1 MKQACL
7 AAAVVVVMA
16 FSPAVAQQTSPD
28 DNHLIV
34 PGQQIG
40 PIKLGGT
47 IEDALAALG
56 RPLAATDRSV
66 GTAVLIVWS
75 SRPFPFW
82 SRLGAWTTRE
92 CLDPPSF
99 STRKCRILE
108 AFLIEDMQYAT
119 AEGLPQYATAEGLHV
134 GVLEQQVRDVLGEPT
149 RIDRGTKGV
158 SHALLY
164 ASGIEFWVSDR
175 PGGDYQRVTVISV
188 RPQKCWDNKPCG

>member
-92 CLDPPSF
+92 CLDPP
-99 STRKCRILE
+99 
-108 AFLIEDMQYAT
+108 
-119 AEGLPQYATAEGLHV
+119 
-134 GVLEQQVRDVLGEPT
+134 
-149 RIDRGTKGV
+149 
-158 SHALLY
+158 
-164 ASGIEFWVSDR
+164 ASARVNAEFWR
-175 PGGDYQRVTVISV
+175 PFSSRICSMLPRKVFPSMLLPKVFMWV
-188 RPQKCWDNKPCG
+188 CWSSRSGTFWENLRGSIEERRASRTRFYTPLGSNSG